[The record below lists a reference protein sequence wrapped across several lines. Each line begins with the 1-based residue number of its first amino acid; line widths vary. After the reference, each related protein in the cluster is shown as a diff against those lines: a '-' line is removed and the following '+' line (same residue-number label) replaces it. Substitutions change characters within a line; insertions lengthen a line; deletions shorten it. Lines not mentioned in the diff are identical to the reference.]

1 MTPGTIVHDPKF
13 LCRDKTTQNKLLV
26 VLNDGSV
33 GNYILVKT
41 TSKCG
46 KKARTPGCH
55 AKDRFH
61 NFFIPKGQS
70 NFPEDT
76 WVMLDEFHEF
86 DRKELLQRSLQKY
99 IQVKGTLPENLVK
112 SLLVCAKN
120 SPDISLAHE
129 SILDDT
135 LTRMALSMSIETP
148 KQPPQQPVAT
158 VAAAAPSKPLCP
170 NTNCAYPL
178 DMQQREPMVYWCAL
192 CRKWFDGGL
201 NRL

>member
-1 MTPGTIVHDPKF
+1 MTPGTILHDPKF
-13 LCRDKTTQNKLLV
+13 LCHDKTTQNKLLI
-26 VLNDGSV
+26 VLNDGSA

-41 TSKCG
+41 TSKGG

-55 AKDRFH
+55 AKDHFH

-99 IQVKGTLPENLVK
+99 IKVKGNLPENLVK

-120 SPDISLAHE
+120 SPDISATHE
-129 SILDDT
+129 AILDDT
-135 LTRMALSMSIETP
+135 LNNLFLKNMNTQSTT
-148 KQPPQQPVAT
+148 QPSQP
-158 VAAAAPSKPLCP
+158 AAPAADPLKPPCP
-170 NTNCAYPL
+170 TPNCSYPL
-178 DMQQREPMVYWCAL
+178 DIQQHEPMMYRCAM
-192 CRKWFDGGL
+192 CKTWFDGQMQKL
-201 NRL
+201 